1 MATFT
6 KPIPVLLCGKFPTHT
21 KATNEILRPEFEE
34 ATTAVKALLSGDV
47 NKQAL
52 TLDGIAYDRPRVVI
66 MGGGYSHADFAAIYD
81 DDSLASGARSVP
93 WVRPLGTKPGASPEN
108 RLPAQPPS
116 AEEIAGRVRRTLDEH
131 LGALREG
138 EDCAGQIWW
147 M

>member
-1 MATFT
+1 M
-6 KPIPVLLCGKFPTHT
+6 
-21 KATNEILRPEFEE
+21 
-34 ATTAVKALLSGDV
+34 KALLSGDV
-47 NKQAL
+47 NKQTL

-93 WVRPLGTKPGASPEN
+93 WVRPLGTKPGVSPKN

-138 EDCAGQIWW
+138 ENCAGQIWW